1 MDSTNAIVAFA
12 AAQASMGAAIKS
24 AKNPFFKNN
33 YADLTDIQE
42 AVYPAFHAQGFMITQ
57 KCGADDFGK
66 FVDTVAIHSSGDEFH
81 SCVYLE
87 YKAGDMQSLGSAI
100 TYARRYGLM
109 ALSGIPTQDDDDNA
123 AAGRQQQ
130 QKKEQPFNARETADK
145 MIGFFAKCTAE
156 QMAAQEQRSLD
167 TIKKIE
173 AASVPMS
180 LEVKA
185 AMDKAKSR
193 LEGAQQ

>member
-1 MDSTNAIVAFA
+1 MDKANAITAFA

-42 AVYPAFHAQGFMITQ
+42 AVYPAFHAQGFAIVQVGGHDEGGHYME
-57 KCGADDFGK
+57 
-66 FVDTVAIHSSGDEFH
+66 TVAVHSSGTTFE
-81 SCVYLE
+81 SRIYLLF
-87 YKAGDMQSLGSAI
+87 KAGDMQSMGSAI

-109 ALSGIPTQDDDDNA
+109 ALSGIPTQDDDGNA

-145 MIGFFAKCTAE
+145 MIGFFAKCTSE

-167 TIKKIE
+167 TIQKIE

-180 LEVKA
+180 LEVKS
-185 AMDKAKSR
+185 AMDKAKAR
-193 LEGAQQ
+193 LEGAQ